1 MPESFSTLSPAAAW
15 QPLPAAAWDEAAA
28 RHLLQRLGWTAPGA
42 ATARARREG
51 PAATVARA
59 FARMPAFSK
68 PALIAQLERDTPALQ
83 RRAGREA
90 GETERR
96 AAQQELRERSREALG
111 ELTVQWLG
119 HAAQPEHA
127 AAEKWLLLLQ
137 DVWVVGAE
145 KVRHAGLIF
154 RHQALLRQTA
164 LTNYPEVARAM
175 TRSPAMILYLDLQQ
189 SRAGAPNENF
199 ARELFE
205 LFTLGEGHYTEGDI
219 KEAARAFTGYRQQLG
234 EFRFQRRQHDAGRK
248 TIFGATGNFDG
259 DAVLDLVF
267 RQPAAGT
274 FLPRELARFYLS
286 DTPLPEPHLAALGAA
301 WTRERYSLPWL
312 LGTFFTS
319 RAFFAAEY
327 RGNFIKSPLQFYLG
341 LLQDLGLDSAPF
353 APRLLAA
360 LRQMGQTPFNPPN
373 VRGWVGGRAWINS
386 ATLFARRQL
395 VNALLAPLDESVLN
409 ADELFALDVA
419 ASNGQTN
426 FTVAPARFE
435 AWAALPPAAAA
446 QRLLDLAL
454 PARRGSPLEAQLAA
468 QLAGAAGRSRAELRD
483 ALATLLESPD
493 YQLC

>member
-1 MPESFSTLSPAAAW
+1 MPESFSTLAPDAAW

-28 RHLLQRLGWTAPGA
+28 RHLLQRLGWAAPGE
-42 ATARARREG
+42 ATARARRDG
-51 PAATVARA
+51 AAATVARA
-59 FARMPAFSK
+59 FARMPEFPK
-68 PALIAQLERDTPALQ
+68 PALVAQLERDTPALQ

-90 GETERR
+90 GEAERR

-111 ELTVQWLG
+111 DLTVQWLR
-119 HAAQPEHA
+119 HAAHPEHA
-127 AAEKWLLLLQ
+127 AAEKWLLCLQ
-137 DVWVVGAE
+137 DIWVVGAQ
-145 KVRHAGLIF
+145 KVRHPGLIF
-154 RHQALLRQTA
+154 QHQELLRRTA
-164 LTNYPEVARAM
+164 LTRYPLVARAM

-234 EFRFQRRQHDAGRK
+234 RFRFQPRQHDTGRK
-248 TIFGATGNFDG
+248 TIFGAQGNFDG
-259 DAVLDLVF
+259 DAVIDLVF
-267 RQPAAGT
+267 RQPAAGA
-274 FLPRELARFYLS
+274 FLPRELVRFYLG

-301 WTRERYSLPWL
+301 WAREHYSLPWL
-312 LGTFFTS
+312 LTTFFTS
-319 RAFFAAEY
+319 RTFFAAEF

-341 LLQDLGLDSAPF
+341 LLQDLSLDSSPF

-419 ASNGQTN
+419 ATNGQTN
-426 FTVAPARFE
+426 FTVAPARLD

-446 QRLLDLAL
+446 QQLLDLAL
-454 PARRGSPLEAQLAA
+454 PARRGSPLETQVVEHLG
-468 QLAGAAGRSRAELRD
+468 GAATRPRAALRD
-483 ALATLLESPD
+483 TLATLLESPD